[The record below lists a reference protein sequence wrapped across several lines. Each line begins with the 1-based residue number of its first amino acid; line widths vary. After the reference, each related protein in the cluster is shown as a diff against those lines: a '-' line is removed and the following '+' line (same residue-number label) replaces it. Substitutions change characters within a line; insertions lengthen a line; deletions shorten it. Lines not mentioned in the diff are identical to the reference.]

1 MSVNE
6 HRPPPADKKFES
18 VRTWEAVDCLLV
30 LQSGTI
36 AWALGNVSPSS
47 AHPLS
52 LLPFPTHTHPPPP
65 QLEYTDE
72 HSRTF
77 VFGDED
83 HTLGNSLRHVLM
95 GRKETTFCGYSVPHP
110 SEPKMN
116 VRLQTSTSKP
126 AVQVLKDGL
135 HEIVEIC
142 DLFDFTLDS
151 AIAEYEAREKDAG
164 AEGGQSDSN

>member
-1 MSVNE
+1 MSYYYLSTAKSGVVLMR
-6 HRPPPADKKFES
+6 HLSDKRAHPPFVFLP
-18 VRTWEAVDCLLV
+18 RTIYL
-30 LQSGTI
+30 
-36 AWALGNVSPSS
+36 SPS
-47 AHPLS
+47 
-52 LLPFPTHTHPPPP
+52 

-135 HEIVEIC
+135 HEMVEIC

-164 AEGGQSDSN
+164 AESIGQSDSN

>member
-1 MSVNE
+1 MFVCYCGM
-6 HRPPPADKKFES
+6 AQ
-18 VRTWEAVDCLLV
+18 L
-30 LQSGTI
+30 SGS
-36 AWALGNVSPSS
+36 LGAASSRRSPSI
-47 AHPLS
+47 LF
-52 LLPFPTHTHPPPP
+52 LPR

-116 VRLQTSTSKP
+116 VRLQTSSSKP

-135 HEIVEIC
+135 HEMVEIC

-151 AIAEYEAREKDAG
+151 AIAEYEAREKEAS
-164 AEGGQSDSN
+164 AEGEKSDSN

>member
-18 VRTWEAVDCLLV
+18 
-30 LQSGTI
+30 
-36 AWALGNVSPSS
+36 
-47 AHPLS
+47 
-52 LLPFPTHTHPPPP
+52 
-65 QLEYTDE
+65 LEYTDE

-116 VRLQTSTSKP
+116 VRLQTSTSKT
-126 AVQVLKDGL
+126 AVEVLKDGL
-135 HEIVEIC
+135 HELVEIC

-151 AIAEYEAREKDAG
+151 AIAGYEAREKDAG
-164 AEGGQSDSN
+164 AESKGQSKSV